1 MPLDRKKLSS
11 ISKYVILF
19 HLLTLQ
25 SICSNRLEKLQNN
38 VQGSNFIVLRQK
50 IKSQLFQCIY
60 LTLRFT
66 KNRCDTHRELIIM
79 KVDNVMH

>member
-50 IKSQLFQCIY
+50 IKSQLFQCIC
-60 LTLRFT
+60 LTLQFT
-66 KNRCDTHRELIIM
+66 KKIDVIPTGN
-79 KVDNVMH
+79 